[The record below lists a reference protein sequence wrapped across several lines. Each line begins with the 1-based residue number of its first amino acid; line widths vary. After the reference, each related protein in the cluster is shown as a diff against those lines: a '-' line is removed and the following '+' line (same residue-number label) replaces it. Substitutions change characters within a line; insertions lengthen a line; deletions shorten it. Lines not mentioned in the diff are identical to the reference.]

1 MHPEIEEILMNFDF
15 ENPLPEAFV
24 LQNAEQILNYMD
36 DINIERTSKF
46 EYTPA
51 ESLYILWN
59 VEGLEFHIECLKSG
73 AILYTFRSYQ
83 FGKAFGSDTID
94 KFIPR
99 LESYLLAGM
108 C

>member
-1 MHPEIEEILMNFDF
+1 MHVEIEEILLNFDF
-15 ENPLPEAFV
+15 ENPFPASVV
-24 LQNAEQILNYMD
+24 LKNAERILYYMD
-36 DINIERTSKF
+36 DINVERTGKF

-59 VEGLEFHIECLKSG
+59 VEGIDFHIECLSNG
-73 AILYTFRSYQ
+73 YILYTFRSYQ

-94 KFIPR
+94 QFIPR
-99 LESYLLAGM
+99 LESYLLAGI